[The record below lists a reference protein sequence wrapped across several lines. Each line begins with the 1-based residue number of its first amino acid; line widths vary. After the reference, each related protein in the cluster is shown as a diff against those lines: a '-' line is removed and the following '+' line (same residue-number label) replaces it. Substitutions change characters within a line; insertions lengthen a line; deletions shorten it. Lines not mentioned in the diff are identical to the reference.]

1 MKSISELARKPQL
14 LEIQLDAE
22 DIVKEYGEPVVFYMK
37 DFVDISTYFDFFR
50 SQADGNTEG
59 LNLVLKKLILNKD
72 GQQVL
77 GDGEAL
83 PVDVAVAALG
93 KINENLGKSNPKS
106 STNETGNQST

>member
-14 LEIQLDAE
+14 LEIVLDSE
-22 DIVKEYGEPVVFYMK
+22 DIVAEYGEPVVFYMK

-50 SQADGNTEG
+50 SQADGNTQG

-72 GQQVL
+72 GEMIL
-77 GDGEAL
+77 KNDEAL

-93 KINENLGKSNPKS
+93 RINENLGKSNPKS
-106 STNETGNQST
+106 LTKDPGTQPS